1 MFAKHVNEARINWLY
16 TSTNIRLKIYLKNKL
31 YKINEINWID
41 WNVNNKSYNGKKG
54 LQNLKFD
61 ILSRDCI

>member
-1 MFAKHVNEARINWLY
+1 MKSIESIETLLINL
-16 TSTNIRLKIYLKNKL
+16 TMVK
-31 YKINEINWID
+31 D
-41 WNVNNKSYNGKKG
+41 